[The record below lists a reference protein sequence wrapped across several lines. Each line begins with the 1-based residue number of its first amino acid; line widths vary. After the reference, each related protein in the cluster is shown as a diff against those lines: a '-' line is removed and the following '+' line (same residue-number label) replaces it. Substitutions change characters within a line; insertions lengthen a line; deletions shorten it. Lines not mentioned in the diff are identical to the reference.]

1 MQLAAVNGR
10 GKCADRHVIA
20 YLHTGKKPRVI
31 SIISCDLPTFNMLND
46 VLVLSLCGFL
56 GNVGVGITG
65 FGMAI
70 IYIFVWQVSSLSGE
84 LEIVSSRIEN
94 RDSIYYFYHSPH
106 IMFTFSAKTMDKQAT
121 MVLILSMLY
130 LFSLLH

>member
-1 MQLAAVNGR
+1 
-10 GKCADRHVIA
+10 
-20 YLHTGKKPRVI
+20 
-31 SIISCDLPTFNMLND
+31 MLND
-46 VLVLSLCGFL
+46 ILVLSLCSFL

-94 RDSIYYFYHSPH
+94 RDSILYCFYHSLH

-121 MVLILSMLY
+121 MVLILSMPY